1 MPDETTQPTDTSS
14 PAGAG
19 DPVATTDEKP
29 VSKFTLEKIDEDNVK
44 KTDQRSEVT
53 VLNIPALQKEKGDI
67 EAMLAKFK
75 TQLDQINEVLDE
87 FKNLP

>member
-14 PAGAG
+14 PTGAS
-19 DPVATTDEKP
+19 DPVATADEKP

-44 KTDQRSEVT
+44 KIDQRSEVS
-53 VLNIPALQKEKGDI
+53 VLNIPALQKEKEYI
-67 EAMLAKFK
+67 EAMMAKFK

>member
-14 PAGAG
+14 PTGAS

>member
-14 PAGAG
+14 PTGAS

-29 VSKFTLEKIDEDNVK
+29 VIKFTLEKIDEDNVK
-44 KTDQRSEVT
+44 KIDQRSEVS
-53 VLNIPALQKEKGDI
+53 VLNIPALQKEKADI
-67 EAMLAKFK
+67 EDMMSKFK

-87 FKNLP
+87 FKNLK

>member
-14 PAGAG
+14 PTGAS
-19 DPVATTDEKP
+19 DPVATPDEKP

-44 KTDQRSEVT
+44 KIDQRSEVS
-53 VLNIPALQKEKGDI
+53 VLNIPALQKEKADI
-67 EAMLAKFK
+67 EAMMAKFK

-87 FKNLP
+87 FKNLA